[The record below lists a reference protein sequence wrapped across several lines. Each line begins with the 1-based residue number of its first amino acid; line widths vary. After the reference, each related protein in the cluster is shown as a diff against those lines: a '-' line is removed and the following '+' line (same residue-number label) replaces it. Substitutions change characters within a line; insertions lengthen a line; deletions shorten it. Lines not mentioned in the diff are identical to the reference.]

1 MNTDIDKNAGAVNAR
16 YNVPVEVMLP
26 GMSKEVRR
34 DVALVVHDDC
44 HVANVARYA
53 DAPYRNAGTVKL
65 LTLDDFKAFV
75 TGRAGGA
82 QTYIFVHHHEVRAVF
97 NMDSWQDDVA
107 VFPLTHTPE
116 WLAWTQRDE
125 SSFRQ
130 DAFCDFLEDH
140 LKEIKE
146 PCGAELLELVSDFRQ
161 MTHVEYG
168 SSYRGSDGQVMLEY
182 KERKEGAGGREM
194 ALPAEFVLHLPV
206 IKGAEAMT
214 TYEVKARLRVRVDN
228 ETRKLALQYKLV
240 RPDIPADNAI
250 TDMVAHLREA
260 MPCAAVYAG
269 VIDKA
274 PGSIIC

>member
-1 MNTDIDKNAGAVNAR
+1 MMGAVNAR
-16 YNVPVEVMLP
+16 YDVPEAVMLP

-75 TGRAGGA
+75 TGRAVSD

-97 NMDSWQDDVA
+97 NMGSWQDDVA

-214 TYEVKARLRVRVDN
+214 TYVMKARLRVRVDN

-240 RPDIPADNAI
+240 RPDIPQDNAI
-250 TDMVAHLREA
+250 SDLVEHLRTA
-260 MPCAAVYAG
+260 LPGCSVFAG
-269 VIDKA
+269 QVDETPA
-274 PGSIIC
+274 RFLC